1 MNLYSNSIF
10 LIPFSAQHCLL
21 ISISPLLGVVSVP
34 LRLFVV
40 PFVIEPI
47 LKPETVSVEEEE
59 EEDEEEEEEEAASSA
74 QSTSDSPVP
83 EAKNCVA
90 RGGVGAKTMA
100 KSAAAAVDKKRRLV
114 RQDNIQK
121 SLSEECEDLGVDA
134 PSTSELFPDADL
146 PFELSNNSDSS
157 LSYLDT
163 QLQQQRRGRNNG
175 SEVNGRSGAEDSGAD
190 SPKRRKVCLTRPFAA
205 LKSRRDDDAQ
215 DTDGSVDGDDAA
227 KAKRA
232 VKPRSSCA
240 CCGPAKTPPAP
251 PAAKKLNG
259 KPGKKK

>member
-1 MNLYSNSIF
+1 LIF

-21 ISISPLLGVVSVP
+21 ILISPLLGVVSVP
-34 LRLFVV
+34 LFVV
-40 PFVIEPI
+40 AIVVEPI

-59 EEDEEEEEEEAASSA
+59 EEDEEEEEEEEAASSA
-74 QSTSDSPVP
+74 RSTSDSPVP

-100 KSAAAAVDKKRRLV
+100 KSAAAAAAVDKKRRLV

-163 QLQQQRRGRNNG
+163 QQQQQRRGRNNG

-215 DTDGSVDGDDAA
+215 DTDGSVEGDDAA

-251 PAAKKLNG
+251 PAPKKLNG